1 MPEIGIAV
9 TAETDALFDLSDLI
23 GLVYDSALEK
33 SQWKGLLAELSAR
46 FPGFMGAV
54 YTQEG
59 ERFVGMY
66 NPDGFNHFSQAVYDQ
81 YTIEGRVEG
90 ISDDQNDHRR
100 ELLKRIN
107 PKIGDVYYSRDIF
120 TDEEFRSS
128 TSFKTV
134 LEPAGIG
141 HWVSLKFAES
151 GPREAVFIFFEN
163 ERAQDEP
170 DSEKLKL
177 ALQLVAPH
185 VVRATR
191 IARALTMAR
200 EASEAYQGFLDA
212 IALPML
218 VIDREARL
226 VFSNTAGR
234 RLLARGAI
242 FQLDQNS
249 QLCMSEPRATKSI
262 YSSVAG
268 VERDAVPTGLRVDDG
283 DGSISLCVAPFRPTM
298 ADANQADRDLYDAR
312 QLFAI
317 FAGTQDEVPVHP
329 GLLIDTFD
337 LTRREAE
344 VCALVMRGLTPA
356 DIAAETGRAEK
367 TIRNQIQLAYTK
379 IGVNSVQGLHEALSV
394 FKIVGAM
401 FNVDDQHL
409 FAMKRN
415 ALN

>member
-1 MPEIGIAV
+1 M
-9 TAETDALFDLSDLI
+9 TADTDAFFDLSDLI

-33 SQWKGLLAELSAR
+33 TQWKALLAELSSR

-59 ERFVGMY
+59 EKFVGMY

-107 PKIGDVYYSRDIF
+107 PKIGDVYYSREIF
-120 TDEEFRSS
+120 TDQEFRSS
-128 TSFKTV
+128 TSYKTV

-163 ERAQDEP
+163 EKGQDEP

-177 ALQLVAPH
+177 AFELIAPH

-218 VIDREARL
+218 VIDRDARL

-234 RLLARGAI
+234 RLLERGAI

-268 VERDAVPTGLRVDDG
+268 VERNAVPTGLRVDDG
-283 DGSISLCVAPFRPTM
+283 DGSISLCVAPFRPSM
-298 ADANQADRDLYDAR
+298 ADATEADRDLYDAR

-356 DIAAETGRAEK
+356 DIAAQTGRAEK

-401 FNVDDQHL
+401 FNVNDQHL
-409 FAMKRN
+409 FAMKRH
-415 ALN
+415 AIK

>member
-1 MPEIGIAV
+1 M
-9 TAETDALFDLSDLI
+9 TADTDAFFDLSDLI

-33 SQWKGLLAELSAR
+33 TQWKGLLAELSAR

-107 PKIGDVYYSRDIF
+107 PKIGDVYYSREIF

-128 TSFKTV
+128 TSYKTV

-163 ERAQDEP
+163 EKGQDDP

-177 ALQLVAPH
+177 AFELIAPH

-200 EASEAYQGFLDA
+200 EASDAYQGFLDA

-234 RLLARGAI
+234 RLLERGAI

-268 VERDAVPTGLRVDDG
+268 VERNAVPTGLRVDDG
-283 DGSISLCVAPFRPTM
+283 DGSISLCVAPFRPSM
-298 ADANQADRDLYDAR
+298 ADATQADRDLYDAR

-356 DIAAETGRAEK
+356 DIAAQTGRAEK

-401 FNVDDQHL
+401 FNVNDQHL